1 MIIPLGIISCRL
13 MNPSKT
19 DIGKISK
26 QILDKVNTSILE
38 KIKVNQWKNTSSV
51 IEWYCNI
58 KRKDQCLF
66 AVFDIERFYRSISEK
81 LLDKAILFAKPY
93 YNFTPDELEIAL
105 HSRKALLFWN
115 QSTSVKMYMVMK
127 ILTFL

>member
-1 MIIPLGIISCRL
+1 MFICSFW
-13 MNPSKT
+13 N
-19 DIGKISK
+19 
-26 QILDKVNTSILE
+26 
-38 KIKVNQWKNTSSV
+38 
-51 IEWYCNI
+51 
-58 KRKDQCLF
+58 RKF
-66 AVFDIERFYRSISEK
+66 FRSISEK

-127 ILTFL
+127 ILTFLWDAMMERKYAS